1 MLEVFLKITVTVTC
15 KSKTEVRPVTV
26 FIPVKIATRRA
37 EGNARILVNISIGCD
52 MELETWQLETLA
64 TGGSKHCLIGSLRLG
79 STSEN

>member
-1 MLEVFLKITVTVTC
+1 MKITVTVTC

-26 FIPVKIATRRA
+26 FIPVRIATRRA
-37 EGNARILVNISIGCD
+37 EEGNARILVNTSIGCD

-64 TGGSKHCLIGSLRLG
+64 TGGSKPCLIGSLRLG